1 MEFVSAGAFILCLF
15 LIAMAFAYWR
25 GRGRAA
31 IKYPDVATIRAV
43 QRSGFRPARYLVH
56 SMWLFRMIAVG
67 LMITALAR
75 PQWKNQESK
84 RRSEGLDIMLAI
96 DTSGSMRAL
105 DFEVSG
111 QTVDRLEA
119 VKSVI
124 EKFVS
129 ERLDDRI
136 GMVVFGS
143 EAFTQAPLT
152 LDHRVLLSFLKTI
165 RIGVAGDA
173 TAIGDAIATASNR
186 LKDIEAK
193 SKVVILLT
201 DGKNTA
207 GKIEPMTAAK
217 AAATLGIKIYTIGV
231 GKEGQVPITVDTAF
245 GKRIVYQQS
254 DLDEKA
260 LEEIASL
267 TGARFFRAQDTD
279 SLAKVYETIDQLEKS
294 KFEIKEYRQQEEA
307 MAVFLWPGLG
317 FLLLELLFSLTRF
330 KRIP

>member
-1 MEFVSAGAFILCLF
+1 MVFVNSAAFLLLF
-15 LIAMAFAYWR
+15 LLVLMSLSYWLGKDR
-25 GRGRAA
+25 TA
-31 IKYPDVATIRAV
+31 IKFPSTDVLRLAQQQV
-43 QRSGFRPARYLVH
+43 LRPTRYLVH
-56 SMWLFRMIAVG
+56 SMWLLRMVALG

-75 PQWKNQESK
+75 PQWQNEETK
-84 RRSEGLDIMLAI
+84 RSSEGLDIMLAI

-105 DFEVSG
+105 DFEVHG
-111 QTVDRLEA
+111 DTVDRLTA

-129 ERLDDRI
+129 DRLDDRI

-165 RIGVAGDA
+165 KIGVAGDA

-193 SKVVILLT
+193 SKVIILLT

-207 GKIEPMTAAK
+207 GKIDPMTAAK
-217 AAATLGIKIYTIGV
+217 AAATLGIKVYTIGV

-260 LEEIASL
+260 LEEIA
-267 TGARFFRAQDTD
+267 TTTNAKFFRAQDTD
-279 SLAKVYETIDQLEKS
+279 SLARVYETIDQLEKA
-294 KFEIKEYRQQEEA
+294 KFEIKEYRQREEA

-317 FLLLELLFSLTRF
+317 FLILELLFCLTRF